1 MHIPVPRQQKQTG
14 ETCRRV
20 RPRERPERARA
31 TRRIW
36 HTVASEMKH
45 GDAAFGEATGEEE
58 EKEEA
63 GADAIPVVVRVVR
76 VPPPPAKR
84 ARTGGAAAPRR
95 PPRPGGEGREAPAGL
110 GVYGDPGEHLCT
122 IETGR
127 GRGGGGESVGEGEGD
142 SEGGTND
149 DEWCAF
155 NYFPLIQR
163 IVTCPAPPQVNAYAH
178 ERDPGAAPAEA
189 ERGAGASDAVGRA
202 VMQQTVIEIN
212 DDDDG
217 DDDDD
222 DDEGE
227 KSVGAHSSHGGANES
242 TAEPEVIEID
252 DDADDDDDGDDDG
265 DDDDDSGGGGGNSAV
280 GGGEPAKEQEVIEI
294 DDDDDDDESDGG
306 DGGNP
311 GEQRKEPASNKRGS
325 LSRDPPSAA
334 FAGSRGA
341 SAPYHALQTKK
352 CGICREKHPE
362 FRYSGKQWSRLDGH
376 CSKCG
381 VMERHRRVQQ
391 GEFRTGRTTREKNK
405 SAKKS
410 SRTCEAQCYK
420 VLYSKKE
427 EQERLFREA
436 AARARERLAQEQRR
450 TASAAG
456 AYSAASAPTFDRPV
470 DDVRTL
476 PDYHWTW
483 LDPFARLGLHPNAS
497 IAQIKRHFRRLAL
510 SYHPD
515 KAQCTNAP
523 ARFQAIKEAR
533 SECLTKLG
541 GYS

>member
-63 GADAIPVVVRVVR
+63 GAGAIPVVVRVVR

-127 GRGGGGESVGEGEGD
+127 GRGGGGESVGESEGD

-450 TASAAG
+450 TASTAG